1 MSSINS
7 HSLLRRAHGELDEA
21 SRRSTPQEQFL
32 GAHMAALKGAAA
44 VLAIAVP
51 PGQSKRRRLRSAWV
65 QLEELGEQWHPW
77 VVYYEASARTR
88 AALSSGL
95 VRGVESDQAQDA
107 LRVTGRFLASV
118 EEFVNR
124 FEDDFTGLA
133 QAS

>member
-1 MSSINS
+1 MSSVNS

-21 SRRSTPQEQFL
+21 NRRTAPQEQFL

-44 VLAIAVP
+44 ALAIGGP
-51 PGQSKRRRLRSAWV
+51 NGQSKRRRLRSAWV

-77 VVYYEASARTR
+77 VIYYEASARTR

-95 VRGVESDQAQDA
+95 LREIGSEQAQDA
-107 LRVTGRFLASV
+107 LRVTGRFLESV

-124 FEDDFTGLA
+124 FEDGFTGLA
-133 QAS
+133 RAS